1 MDSKLW
7 FNKQRIKNKFKKS
20 VDNNS
25 QIKNI
30 KNKTEEESNKMMK
43 EQKKILRVSVDAGK
57 GYTKWV
63 YKIVKESTDNEG
75 KTVKKLVWK
84 TRIDMSTIEKGEADY
99 GETVYIKNEGD
110 EAFEPYN
117 FNIRTKA
124 VELKDKSKNTDEH
137 KALMQRA
144 LFKVAKEEGIT
155 DFEVIMCISL
165 DQFKLKENIEEMQKN
180 MSVGSFEYKVDGETT
195 KINIH
200 KLVIEPE
207 AIVATRYAKKTKLKD
222 SSVVLVDIGTLN
234 VGIAAIDRGKLIKE
248 DLTAPRKGYDTMIDM
263 FKEFSDSKKFDCKK
277 GTLEIYVDK
286 HQGSEP
292 DLDEVFKEFFAKQY
306 APIIKKEINDKG
318 FGKFSELIFMGG
330 TSIKCKDLIE
340 ENFKEYAGVEVITDI
355 YATAKG
361 AYEKGCKDLDKMDI

>member
-20 VDNNS
+20 IDNNS

-30 KNKTEEESNKMMK
+30 KNKMNEESNKMMK

-63 YKIVKESTDNEG
+63 YKIVKEGTDSEG
-75 KTVKKLVWK
+75 KPVKKLVWK

-124 VELKDKSKNTDEH
+124 VELEDKSKNTDEH

-144 LFKVAKEEGIT
+144 LYKVAQEEGIT

-165 DQFKLKENIEEMQKN
+165 DQFKLKENVEEMQKN
-180 MSVGSFEYKVDGETT
+180 MNVGSFEYKVDGETT

-207 AIVATRYAKKTKLKD
+207 CIVATRYAKKTKLKD
-222 SSVVLVDIGTLN
+222 SSVVLIDVGTLN

-248 DLTAPRKGYDTMIDM
+248 DLSAPRKGYDEMIDK
-263 FKEFSDSKKFDCKK
+263 FKEFSDSKKFDYKK
-277 GTLEIYVDK
+277 EALEIYVDK
-286 HQGSEP
+286 HQGTGHK
-292 DLDEVFKEFFAKQY
+292 LDEAFREFFTKQY
-306 APIIKKEINDKG
+306 APSLKEEINKKG
-318 FGKFSELIFMGG
+318 FGEFSELIFMGG
-330 TSIKCKDLIE
+330 TSCKCKDLIE
-340 ENFKEYAGVEVITDI
+340 ESFKEYAGVEVITDI
-355 YATAKG
+355 FATAKG
-361 AYEKGCKDLDKMDI
+361 AYEKGCKDLDKMEV